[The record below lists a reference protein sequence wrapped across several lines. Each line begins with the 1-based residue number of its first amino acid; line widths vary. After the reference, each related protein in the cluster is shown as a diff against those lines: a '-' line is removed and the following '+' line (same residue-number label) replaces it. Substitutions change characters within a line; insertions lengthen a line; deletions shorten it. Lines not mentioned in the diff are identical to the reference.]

1 MNKIN
6 FFTHK
11 LLTGAIALALAALVA
26 QANAETVSQK
36 ITVLKV
42 TGSARYMTG
51 GGSWM
56 PLNKGDVLPPGSV
69 IETASKSTVDLAMG
83 EEQGAV
89 YTQPLTTS
97 ISMPGGGGGGDSTP
111 KSNTLRVYESSV
123 LSIDKLTTDGTG
135 ADQVSETQLDLRAG
149 KILGNVKKLSAAS
162 RYEVKIP
169 QGVAGIRGTTY
180 VIDATTGQIW
190 VLQGEVDVV
199 YVTIVNG
206 QTQTVKETITAG
218 MSSSPT
224 APIPVV
230 QPAPPTGPVITA
242 PGIPTITETIGN
254 GTILIKVSNN

>member
-6 FFTHK
+6 FFTQK
-11 LLTGAIALALAALVA
+11 LLTGALALALVALVA

-89 YTQPLTTS
+89 YAQPLTTS
-97 ISMPGGGGGGDSTP
+97 ISMPGGGAGAESTP
-111 KSNTLRVYESSV
+111 KSNTLRIYESSV
-123 LSIDKLTTDGTG
+123 LSIDKLTSDKTG
-135 ADQVSETQLDLRAG
+135 ADEVSETQLDLRAG
-149 KILGNVKKLSAAS
+149 RILGNVKRLSAAS

-180 VIDATTGQIW
+180 EIDATTGQIW
-190 VLQGEVDVV
+190 VISGEVRVV
-199 YVTIVNG
+199 YVPAGGG
-206 QTQTVKETITAG
+206 QPVTEIITAG
-218 MSSSPT
+218 MTSSPT
-224 APIPVV
+224 SQTPTPTGTSL
-230 QPAPPTGPVITA
+230 PPTGSPITV
-242 PGIPTITETIGN
+242 PGIPTIIETVGN
-254 GTILIKVSNN
+254 GTVLIKISNN